1 MRRVDSPCGP
11 PSRGLPSRPSLARPG
26 GESGGGG
33 GRAAAGGGGSRT
45 FSYDGTTIDSRA
57 SPFSFMSMSVN
68 QSVNARSESGAP
80 VAESEIASST
90 STWLS
95 TIRLIC
101 TSLAA
106 ISGWPG

>member
-1 MRRVDSPCGP
+1 MGE
-11 PSRGLPSRPSLARPG
+11 GEEG
-26 GESGGGG
+26 GGSGGAVAGG
-33 GRAAAGGGGSRT
+33 GGGGGSRT